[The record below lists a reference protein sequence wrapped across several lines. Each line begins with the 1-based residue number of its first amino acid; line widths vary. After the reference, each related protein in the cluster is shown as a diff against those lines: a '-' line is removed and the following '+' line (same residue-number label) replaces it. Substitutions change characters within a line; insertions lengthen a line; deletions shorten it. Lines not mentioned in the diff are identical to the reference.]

1 MDNALIN
8 NTNGDNPNPIPPSPD
23 FPLFAFYCPSGTITF
38 FSNPVT
44 SSFCQLLPGS
54 PTICDEFDT
63 TDPGEGLIDGQCA
76 DLGKMKV
83 PVLRGLPSRAPY
95 FHGGNALTLADLVNF
110 YNTRFNIGLSAQ
122 DETDLMNFLNS
133 L

>member
-1 MDNALIN
+1 
-8 NTNGDNPNPIPPSPD
+8 
-23 FPLFAFYCPSGTITF
+23 
-38 FSNPVT
+38 
-44 SSFCQLLPGS
+44 LPGS
-54 PTICDEFDT
+54 PTTCDEFDT

-122 DETDLMNFLNS
+122 DETDLINFLNS